1 MKTLSIARERSE
13 TMADIGYATVSD
25 KENLFS
31 LFSRWDDETHFDYAV
46 FSESFDRILADPGNR
61 ILVARERDE
70 IVGYVQF
77 FPVDELGFRPFVE
90 IAEFLVSPEAR
101 SRGIGATLL
110 DRIEDTARANGI
122 STLKLSSQTFRE
134 RAHAFYE
141 RHGFRN
147 FKNSRFYEKTL

>member
-1 MKTLSIARERSE
+1 MIA
-13 TMADIGYATVSD
+13 IGYANESD
-25 KENLFS
+25 KERLFS
-31 LFSRWDDETHFDYAV
+31 LFSQWDDDNHFDYAV
-46 FSESFDRILADPGNR
+46 FSESFDRILSDTGNR
-61 ILVARERDE
+61 ILVAREEDA

-90 IAEFLVSPEAR
+90 IAEFLVAPEVR
-101 SRGIGATLL
+101 SRGIGAALL
-110 DRIEDTARANGI
+110 ERVEDTARANGI
-122 STLKLSSQTFRE
+122 ACLKLSSQTFRE

>member
-1 MKTLSIARERSE
+1 
-13 TMADIGYATVSD
+13 MADINYATGSD
-25 KENLFS
+25 KEGLFS
-31 LFSRWDDETHFDYAV
+31 LFTQWDDETHFDYTV